1 MSIITKVV
9 LICGLHEKLSGVPR
23 MPWTTLKT
31 ASCKSHKFA
40 LKNKPGNEIKLSVE
54 GFLP

>member
-9 LICGLHEKLSGVPR
+9 LICGLHKKVSGVPG

-31 ASCKSHKFA
+31 ASFESHKFA

-54 GFLP
+54 RFLP